1 MCCCPSAV
9 VNLFEPGSTGTVS
22 PYWTPGLSCDGYGD
36 SLGAMKRGFQ
46 VLAVIIWLAGLALW
60 LAGGRNLGWTRT
72 QEQVPLID
80 EVTGIE
86 GSEWRKVF
94 RPGVEFLG
102 AVVVTGAVFWGVG
115 WIWGRKRSRP

>member
-1 MCCCPSAV
+1 
-9 VNLFEPGSTGTVS
+9 
-22 PYWTPGLSCDGYGD
+22 
-36 SLGAMKRGFQ
+36 MKRGFQ
-46 VLAVIIWLAGLALW
+46 VLAVIIWLAGLGMW